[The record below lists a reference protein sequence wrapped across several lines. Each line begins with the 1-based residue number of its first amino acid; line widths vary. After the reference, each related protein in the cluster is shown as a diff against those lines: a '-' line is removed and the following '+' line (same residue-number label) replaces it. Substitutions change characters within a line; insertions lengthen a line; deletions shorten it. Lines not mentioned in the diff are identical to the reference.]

1 MDENAVEY
9 RVSWPEPHAH
19 LFHVEAWFPGPL
31 PEVVTLRMPVWN
43 PGSYL
48 VREFAR
54 QVRGFQAFSPSGSA
68 LVARKADKASWTVS
82 GATDGVRVR
91 YQVFAHELTVRTS
104 HLDATHAFWNGV
116 TLFVY
121 ADETRHR
128 KARLSIDAP
137 ADWTVSCT
145 LNRAGRGDREW
156 WADDF
161 DHLVDCPV
169 EAGTHRVTRF
179 EVDGV
184 PHEVAV
190 WGDGNLDLAA
200 TTDDLRAVVTAAR
213 DLMGGLPYARY
224 LFIVHLSE
232 RRGGGL
238 EHRDSCVLN
247 YPRFG
252 FRPRRAYEEFLDLA
266 SHELFHVWNVKRI
279 RPTRFAPYDYTRE
292 NVTDL
297 LWVMEGITD
306 YYAPLV
312 CRRAGLLSS
321 ERYLEMLGESLTQL
335 ARTPGRAV
343 HSLEEVS
350 RDAWIRLYRAD
361 EDTPNTSVSYYLKG
375 HVVAAMLDLEIR
387 ARSADR
393 ASLDTVMR
401 GLAADA
407 LSGRTIP
414 EGGFGELVRLHTG
427 VDVED
432 LLDAYVRTT
441 AELEPARHL
450 ALAGLEAA
458 SRPRE
463 GTDDRGGRA
472 PSAPAAGETPP
483 PDRPHL
489 GASFREEGG
498 RVIVA
503 FVANGGPA
511 ERHGLYAGDEIVAAA
526 GYRVGDVRTLDAR
539 LADAGVGER
548 VRLTVFRRDRLEA
561 IDVVLGAR
569 PADTWWIEP
578 TREPGGERAARYAAW
593 LGAPHPAR

>member
-1 MDENAVEY
+1 MDESAVEY
-9 RVSWPEPHAH
+9 RISWPEPHAH

-31 PEVVTLRMPVWN
+31 PEVLTLRMPVWN

-54 QVRGFQAFSPSGSA
+54 QVRGFQAFSPSGAA
-68 LVARKADKASWTVS
+68 LAARKIDKASWSVS
-82 GATDGVRVR
+82 GATDGVRLR
-91 YQVFAHELTVRTS
+91 YQVFAHELSVRTS
-104 HLDATHAFWNGV
+104 HLDASHAFWNGV

-121 ADETRHR
+121 ADETRRR
-128 KARLSIDAP
+128 KARLTVDAP
-137 ADWTVSCT
+137 AGWTVSCT
-145 LNRAGRGDREW
+145 LNRVGAGDREW
-156 WADDF
+156 WADDY

-169 EAGTHRVTRF
+169 EAGTHRRSMF
-179 EVDGV
+179 EVDGI
-184 PHEVAV
+184 PHEVAL
-190 WGDGNLDLAA
+190 WGDGNVELAA
-200 TTDDLRAVVTAAR
+200 TTEALRSLVAAAR
-213 DLMGGLPYARY
+213 DVMGGLPYERY
-224 LFIVHLSE
+224 LFIVHLAE

-252 FRPRRAYEEFLDLA
+252 FRPRRSFEEFLDLA

-297 LWVMEGITD
+297 LWAMEGITD
-306 YYAPLV
+306 YYAPLI
-312 CRRAGLLSS
+312 CRRAGLLSP

-361 EDTPNTSVSYYLKG
+361 EDTPNSSVSYYLKG

-387 ARSADR
+387 ARSGDR
-393 ASLDTVMR
+393 ASMDTVMR

-407 LSGRTIP
+407 RGGGTIP
-414 EGGFGELVRLHTG
+414 EGGFGELVRRHAG

-432 LLDAYVRTT
+432 LLDAYVRSTT
-441 AELEPARHL
+441 EIDPARHL
-450 ALAGLEAA
+450 ALAGLTAS

-463 GTDDRGGRA
+463 GADDRGGRA
-472 PSAPAAGETPP
+472 PSAPAAGEPP
-483 PDRPHL
+483 QADGPHL

-498 RVIVA
+498 RVTVA

-511 ERHGLYAGDEIVAAA
+511 ERAGLYAGDEIVAAS
-526 GYRVGDVRTLDAR
+526 GYRVSDVRTLDAR
-539 LADAGVGER
+539 LAEIGVGKPA
-548 VRLTVFRRDRLEA
+548 RLAVFRRDRLEMV
-561 IDVVLGAR
+561 DVVLGAR
-569 PADTWWIEP
+569 PADTWWIESA
-578 TREPGGERAARYAAW
+578 REASPEQAARYASW
-593 LGAPHPAR
+593 LAAPHPAR

>member
-1 MDENAVEY
+1 MDEHAVEY
-9 RVSWPEPHAH
+9 RISWPEPHAH
-19 LFHVEAWFPGPL
+19 LFHVEVWFPGPL
-31 PEVVTLRMPVWN
+31 PEVLTLRMPVWN

-54 QVRGFQAFSPSGSA
+54 QVRGFQAFSATGA
-68 LVARKADKASWTVS
+68 VLAARKVDKASWAVS
-82 GATDGVRVR
+82 GASDGVRVR
-91 YQVFAHELTVRTS
+91 YQVFAHELSVRTS
-104 HLDATHAFWNGV
+104 HLDATHAFLNGV
-116 TLFVY
+116 TVFVY

-128 KARLSIDAP
+128 KARLRVDAP
-137 ADWTVSCT
+137 PGWTVSCT
-145 LNRAGRGDREW
+145 LDRGDAGGREW
-156 WADDF
+156 RADDY

-169 EAGTHRVTRF
+169 EAGTHRLSAF
-179 EVDGV
+179 EVDGI

-200 TTDDLRAVVTAAR
+200 TTDDLRTMVAAAR
-213 DLMGGLPYARY
+213 DVMGGLPYRRY

-312 CRRAGLLSS
+312 CRRAGLLSA

-343 HSLEEVS
+343 HTLEEVS

-387 ARSADR
+387 ARSRDR
-393 ASLDTVMR
+393 SSLDTVMR

-407 LSGRTIP
+407 ASGATIP
-414 EGGFGELVRLHTG
+414 EGGFGDLVRRHAG

-432 LLDAYVRTT
+432 LLDAYVRST
-441 AELEPARHL
+441 AEVDAARHL
-450 ALAGLEAA
+450 AAVGLLAAA
-458 SRPRE
+458 RPRE
-463 GTDDRGGRA
+463 GTDDRGGRPPAA
-472 PSAPAAGETPP
+472 PSAGEAEHPA
-483 PDRPHL
+483 RPNL

-498 RVIVA
+498 RVTVA

-511 ERHGLYAGDEIVAAA
+511 ERHGLYAGDEIVAAS
-526 GYRVGDVRTLDAR
+526 GYRVSDVRTLDAR
-539 LADAGVGER
+539 LADAGVGGT
-548 VRLTVFRRDRLEA
+548 VRLTVFRRDRLETVE
-561 IDVVLGAR
+561 VVLGAR
-569 PADTWWIEP
+569 PADTWWIESGAGP
-578 TREPGGERAARYAAW
+578 SPEHSARYASW
-593 LGAPHPAR
+593 LGAPHPGA

>member
-1 MDENAVEY
+1 MDERAVEY

-19 LFHVEAWFPGPL
+19 LFHVDAWFPGPL
-31 PEVVTLRMPVWN
+31 PEELTLRLPVWN

-54 QVRGFQAFSPSGSA
+54 QVRGFQAVSEGGAA
-68 LVARKADKASWTVS
+68 LATRKTGKASWRVC
-82 GATDGVRVR
+82 GAADGVRVR
-91 YQVFAHELTVRTS
+91 YQVFAHELSVRTS

-128 KARLSIDAP
+128 KARLTVDAP
-137 ADWTVSCT
+137 ASWAVSST
-145 LNRAGRGDREW
+145 LHRTGDGDRDW
-156 WADDF
+156 WADDY

-169 EAGTHRVTRF
+169 EAGTHRISRF
-179 EVDGV
+179 EVAGI
-184 PHEVAV
+184 PHQVAV
-190 WGDGNLDLAA
+190 WGDGNLDLASL
-200 TTDDLRAVVTAAR
+200 TEDLRTLVATAGEV
-213 DLMGGLPYARY
+213 MGGLPYERY
-224 LFIVHLSE
+224 LFVVHLSE
-232 RRGGGL
+232 KRGGGL

-279 RPTRFAPYDYTRE
+279 RPTRFAPYDYTQE

-312 CRRAGLLSS
+312 CRRAGLVSA

-343 HSLEEVS
+343 HSLEEAS

-387 ARSADR
+387 ARSGDR
-393 ASLDTVMR
+393 ATLDTVMR

-407 LSGRTIP
+407 RCGGTIP
-414 EGGFGELVRLHTG
+414 EGGFGDVVRRHAG

-432 LLDAYVRTT
+432 LLDAYVRSTVEID
-441 AELEPARHL
+441 AAGHL
-450 ALAGLEAA
+450 ALAGLHAA
-458 SRPRE
+458 ARPRE
-463 GTDDRGGRA
+463 GTDDRGGR
-472 PSAPAAGETPP
+472 PPTTPAAGEPAHAA
-483 PDRPHL
+483 RPHL

-498 RVIVA
+498 RVTVA

-511 ERHGLYAGDEIVAAA
+511 ERHGLYAGDEIVAAC
-526 GYRVGDVRTLDAR
+526 GYRVSDVRGLDAR
-539 LADAGVGER
+539 LAEVGVGER
-548 VRLTVFRRDRLEA
+548 VTLVVFRRDRLEHV
-561 IDVVLGAR
+561 DVVLGRR
-569 PADTWWIEP
+569 PADTWWIEAA
-578 TREPGGERAARYAAW
+578 REPSAERAARYAAW
-593 LGAPHPAR
+593 LAAPHPGR